1 MQVLWGIGG
10 MIVVLGLAFLFS
22 TNRRAVN
29 PRTVIG
35 ALAITIVFAVVV
47 LYWDFGRF
55 LLNQLTKGVQ
65 AIIDA
70 SNAGIQ
76 FLFGGVLDLEGVG
89 FVFAFQVLPVII
101 FFSSLMSV
109 LYYLGIMQWIIRL
122 LGGAIQRLLLTSR
135 AESLSA
141 TANIFVGQTEGFL
154 VVRPYVQRMTRSELF
169 CVMTVGLATVAGSVL
184 IGYSLVGVPLNYL
197 LAASFMTF
205 PAGILMA
212 KIMVPETEQ
221 FDETSEQ
228 AAVEDTESVN
238 VIDAAAR
245 GAAAGLNLALI
256 VGALLIAFIS
266 LIALLNTILGF
277 FGGLFGFPDLTFEL
291 LLGYVFAPI
300 AFVIGVPW
308 SESVDAGNLIG
319 QKTILNEFVAFT
331 NFGSRIGEF
340 SDKAVAVIT
349 FALCG
354 FANFGSLAIL
364 LGGLAEIAPG
374 RRADI
379 AKLGLRSILAG
390 TLANLLNAA
399 IAGMLIG

>member
-10 MIVVLGLAFLFS
+10 IIVILGLAFLFS
-22 TNRRAVN
+22 TNRRAIN

-35 ALAITIVFAVVV
+35 AFAITLVFAVMV
-47 LYWDFGRF
+47 LYWDFGRL
-55 LLNQLTKGVQ
+55 LLNQLTKGIQ

-109 LYYLGIMQWIIRL
+109 LYYLGIMQGIIRL
-122 LGGAIQRLLLTSR
+122 LGGAIERLLHTSQ

-221 FDETSEQ
+221 FDQTNEQ
-228 AAVEDTESVN
+228 ADIADTESVN

-277 FGGLFGFPDLTFEL
+277 FGGLIGFPDLTFEL

-308 SESVDAGNLIG
+308 SESVEAGNLIG

>member
-1 MQVLWGIGG
+1 MQVLWGGGG
-10 MIVVLGLAFLFS
+10 MLLILGLAFLFS
-22 TNRRAVN
+22 TNRRAIN

-35 ALAITIVFAVVV
+35 ALVITVAFAIMV

-55 LLNQLTKGVQ
+55 LLNQLTKGIQ

-122 LGGAIQRLLLTSR
+122 LGGAIARLLRTSH

-154 VVRPYVQRMTRSELF
+154 VVRPFVQRMTRSELF

-212 KIMVPETEQ
+212 KIMVPETEP
-221 FDETSEQ
+221 FDETNEE
-228 AAVEDTESVN
+228 ADIADTESVN

-277 FGGLFGFPDLTFEL
+277 FGGLIGFPDLTFEL

-308 SESVDAGNLIG
+308 PESVDAGNLIG

-331 NFGSRIGEF
+331 NFGAWIGEF

>member
-1 MQVLWGIGG
+1 MQVLWGSGG
-10 MIVVLGLAFLFS
+10 MLLILGLAFLFS
-22 TNRRAVN
+22 TDRRAIN

-35 ALAITIVFAVVV
+35 ALVITVAFAIMV

-55 LLNQLTKGVQ
+55 LLNQLTKGIQ

-122 LGGAIQRLLLTSR
+122 LGGAIARLLRTSH

-154 VVRPYVQRMTRSELF
+154 VVRPFVQRMTRSELF

-212 KIMVPETEQ
+212 KIMVPETEP
-221 FDETSEQ
+221 FDETNEE
-228 AAVEDTESVN
+228 ADIADTESVN

-277 FGGLFGFPDLTFEL
+277 FGGLIGFPDLTFEL

-399 IAGMLIG
+399 IAGMMIG

>member
-1 MQVLWGIGG
+1 MQVLWGSGG
-10 MIVVLGLAFLFS
+10 MLLILGLAFLFS
-22 TNRRAVN
+22 TDRRAIN

-35 ALAITIVFAVVV
+35 ALVITVAFAIMV

-55 LLNQLTKGVQ
+55 LLNQLTKGIQ

-122 LGGAIQRLLLTSR
+122 LGGAIERLLRTSQ

-221 FDETSEQ
+221 FDETNEQ
-228 AAVEDTESVN
+228 ADIADTESVN

-245 GAAAGLNLALI
+245 GASAGLNLALI

-266 LIALLNTILGF
+266 LIALLNTTLGF

-379 AKLGLRSILAG
+379 AKLGLRAILAG

>member
-1 MQVLWGIGG
+1 
-10 MIVVLGLAFLFS
+10 
-22 TNRRAVN
+22 
-29 PRTVIG
+29 
-35 ALAITIVFAVVV
+35 
-47 LYWDFGRF
+47 
-55 LLNQLTKGVQ
+55 
-65 AIIDA
+65 
-70 SNAGIQ
+70 
-76 FLFGGVLDLEGVG
+76 
-89 FVFAFQVLPVII
+89 
-101 FFSSLMSV
+101 
-109 LYYLGIMQWIIRL
+109 MQWIIRL
-122 LGGAIQRLLLTSR
+122 LGGAIARLLRTSH

-154 VVRPYVQRMTRSELF
+154 VVRPFVQRMTRSELF

-212 KIMVPETEQ
+212 KIMVPETEP
-221 FDETSEQ
+221 FDETNEE
-228 AAVEDTESVN
+228 ADIADTESVN

-277 FGGLFGFPDLTFEL
+277 FGGLIGFPDLTFEL

-331 NFGSRIGEF
+331 NFGARIGEF

>member
-1 MQVLWGIGG
+1 MQVLWGSGG
-10 MIVVLGLAFLFS
+10 MLLILGLAFLFS
-22 TNRRAVN
+22 TNRRAIN

-35 ALAITIVFAVVV
+35 ALVITVAFAIMV

-55 LLNQLTKGVQ
+55 LLNQLTKGIQ

-122 LGGAIQRLLLTSR
+122 LGGAIARLLRTSH

-154 VVRPYVQRMTRSELF
+154 VVRPFVQRMTRSELF

-221 FDETSEQ
+221 FDETNEE
-228 AAVEDTESVN
+228 ADIADTESVN

-277 FGGLFGFPDLTFEL
+277 FGGLIGFPDLTFEL

-331 NFGSRIGEF
+331 NFGARIGEF

>member
-10 MIVVLGLAFLFS
+10 MIVVLALAFLFS
-22 TNRRAVN
+22 TNRRAIN

-35 ALAITIVFAVVV
+35 ALAITVAFGIIV

-65 AIIDA
+65 AVIDA
-70 SNAGIQ
+70 SNAGIE
-76 FLFGGVLDLEGVG
+76 FLFGGVLDVEGVG

-122 LGGAIQRLLLTSR
+122 LGGAVQRLLRTSQ

-154 VVRPYVQRMTRSELF
+154 VVRPFVERMTRSELF
-169 CVMTVGLATVAGSVL
+169 CVMTVGLSTVAGSVL
-184 IGYSLVGVPLNYL
+184 IGYSLVGVPLDYL

-212 KIMVPETEQ
+212 KIMVPETES
-221 FDETSEQ
+221 FDEANER
-228 AAVEDTESVN
+228 ADIADTESVN

-245 GAAAGLNLALI
+245 GAAEGLNLALV

-266 LIALLNTILGF
+266 LIALLNAVLGF

-291 LLGYVFAPI
+291 ILGYAFAPV

-308 SESVDAGNLIG
+308 SEAVDAGNLIG

-331 NFGSRIGEF
+331 NFGPRIDEF

-364 LGGLAEIAPG
+364 LGGLAGIAPG
-374 RRADI
+374 RRGDI

-399 IAGMLIG
+399 IAGMLVG